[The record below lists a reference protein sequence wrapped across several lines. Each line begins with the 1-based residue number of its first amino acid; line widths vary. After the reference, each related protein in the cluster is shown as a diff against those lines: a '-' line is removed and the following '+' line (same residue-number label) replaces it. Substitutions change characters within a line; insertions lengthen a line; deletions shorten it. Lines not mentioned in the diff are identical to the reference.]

1 MEGNILKL
9 YPQYNQKTDR
19 RQNNV
24 SVDSERRSGMCR
36 RESTRPSIDLKLI
49 QDINRTKDIFAPFLN
64 APQVQQIQPENKSN
78 TTFRKAVIAALS
90 PIIPVRRI
98 SSLPDNIEDG
108 NYVRAAGLVAL
119 AGIMLPE
126 DTRDLKDAAKQ
137 IFKCELPKYDYK
149 NCQARFSFFRGTVLQ
164 PVVNKMGKLGIKLY
178 SFDKTLYDTKIG
190 DYLCKIFNIN
200 IDDLYSENTCRKV
213 PKVTLDESGK
223 TIVKEVDVYASRIN
237 GKSLAKLIGR
247 SLLRIPIISVLA
259 LSLLELPLLIKKI
272 KNDDSPKN
280 KFKEG
285 SIQAVKSSIN
295 VSFITAGIGLIGA
308 LFAKKGPAYSLLGM
322 GIGSVAGAYSSKF
335 IQKGIENITDQ
346 K

>member
-1 MEGNILKL
+1 LVDNIFKL
-9 YPQYNQKTDR
+9 YPQYNQKPDR

-24 SVDSERRSGMCR
+24 SVDLERRSGMCR
-36 RESTRPSIDLKLI
+36 RESTRPSIDLKLS

-64 APQVQQIQPENKSN
+64 APQVQQTQPENKSN
-78 TTFRKAVIAALS
+78 TTFRKAIMVALS

-126 DTRDLKDAAKQ
+126 DTRDLKDAWNQ
-137 IFKCELPKYDYK
+137 ITKGKLPKYDYK
-149 NCQARFSFFRGTVLQ
+149 NCQTEFSFFRGTVLQ
-164 PVVNKMGKLGIKLY
+164 PIINKMGKFGVKLY
-178 SFDKTLYDTKIG
+178 SFDKSLNNTKFG
-190 DYLCKIFNIN
+190 EYLSKVFKFE
-200 IDDLYSENTCRKV
+200 IDELNSEATQRFV
-213 PKVTLDESGK
+213 PKVILDRTGK
-223 TIVKEVDVYASRIN
+223 PVVKDIEVFARKLQ
-237 GKSLAKLIGR
+237 GKPSAKIIGR
-247 SLLRIPIISVLA
+247 ALLRIPVISVFA
-259 LSLLELPLLIKKI
+259 LSLLELPLLMKKI
-272 KNDDSPKN
+272 KSADTPKN

-322 GIGSVAGAYSSKF
+322 GIGSVAGAYGSKF